1 MQRKLTNVHLAKI
14 LRKLRDQTRDDA
26 IVYLKGI
33 LPNSS
38 KFVSLISEYFEYYEA
53 LDFDQWCD
61 MIAFILAD
69 TAGYRQ
75 LCEVLLKTS
84 WCLLSRGKTK
94 QCS

>member
-1 MQRKLTNVHLAKI
+1 MGVIEEKTRDELKALGWKIKEMSADMRIFSLTMKSLYAKKAVGTNVHLAKI

-53 LDFDQWCD
+53 LDFDQ
-61 MIAFILAD
+61 
-69 TAGYRQ
+69 
-75 LCEVLLKTS
+75 
-84 WCLLSRGKTK
+84 
-94 QCS
+94 